1 MKINCPFCKANKT
14 PDTGIWDFFGCGTDV
29 SKEGKPRQSMACLRS
44 QRDQLLEK
52 IIELQEQLN
61 LK

>member
-1 MKINCPFCKANKT
+1 MKTNCPFCNSKKT
-14 PDTGIWDFFGCGTDV
+14 ADTGLWDFFGCGTDV
-29 SKEGKPRQSMACLRS
+29 SKEGKPRQSMSCLKN

-52 IIELQEQLN
+52 IIELEEQLN